1 MKITLKLLPY
11 IFIQL
16 LILFL
21 IGVYELFQANW
32 DWSIFTSADFWFGYA
47 TITAATM
54 LSFFS
59 WANLRINSISD
70 TPYYKN
76 MENKPD
82 IDLNNLG
89 NQVAI
94 KRNNLSTLVLEYR
107 TSDIND
113 FLKYKIN
120 IPEKKNKFKYNKLN
134 KLQRLKSS
142 FFRNIKCFSKYYDKR
157 IATIEEQLTDEWLDS
172 HIEYIKVRYVPVTER
187 YIINGID
194 FANSGV
200 FRKRPQSKIY
210 KMTRDNIH
218 RWLIS
223 LSYMLL
229 LSSVSF
235 MQSDK
240 LSLQVI
246 FVVLIKIMNCVF
258 QSVMG
263 ASYANTYIKEKVLVE
278 LDDRI
283 AIMEAY
289 AEYKFKDKER
299 SVVNG

>member
-1 MKITLKLLPY
+1 MKVTLKLLPY

-70 TPYYKN
+70 TPYYKD
-76 MENKPD
+76 MEYKPD

-107 TSDIND
+107 TSDITD

-120 IPEKKNKFKYNKLN
+120 MPEKKNKFKYNKLN
-134 KLQRLKSS
+134 KLQKLKSS
-142 FFRNIKCFSKYYDKR
+142 LFRNIKCFSKYYDKK
-157 IATIEEQLTDEWLDS
+157 IAAIEEQLTDEWLNS

-194 FANSGV
+194 FTNSGL

-210 KMTRDNIH
+210 KMAKDNIH

-289 AEYKFKDKER
+289 TEYKFKDKER
-299 SVVNG
+299 SC